1 MQGDLEDLGKHSAS
15 RFSINDANEGYLCIV
30 NVCNLSLQTA
40 EAALS
45 NLKGQYEGEKVLVS
59 ETMIKLRH
67 ELKALK
73 EDAATFSSLRA
84 MFASRL
90 EAGSA

>member
-1 MQGDLEDLGKHSAS
+1 MYH
-15 RFSINDANEGYLCIV
+15 V
-30 NVCNLSLQTA
+30 NVCNLYLQTA
-40 EAALS
+40 EAAIS
-45 NLKGQYEGEKVLVS
+45 NLKGQFEGEKVLVS

-90 EAGSA
+90 EAGSAQ

>member
-1 MQGDLEDLGKHSAS
+1 MYH
-15 RFSINDANEGYLCIV
+15 V

-45 NLKGQYEGEKVLVS
+45 NLKGQFEGEKVLVA

-67 ELKALK
+67 ELKILK

-90 EAGSA
+90 EAGSAQWGKKLACFGVKSQIGIELVLP

>member
-1 MQGDLEDLGKHSAS
+1 M
-15 RFSINDANEGYLCIV
+15 

-45 NLKGQYEGEKVLVS
+45 NLKGQFEGEKVLVS

-67 ELKALK
+67 ELKVLK

-90 EAGSA
+90 EAGSAQ